1 MQVITYLL
9 IFPTNKIYEGHFLA
23 KSFLEALLTCW
34 HSQICK
40 FQIYSFVF
48 YCFVNFLCILLFL
61 FFMYFIVFIIFYFLQ
76 FDLDQFQDIEN
87 CANGPK
93 DRINTVLVHFKKIC
107 NFHVF
112 CTQTNICKMQILGKF
127 CADVLVQNV
136 TWPRDQWSDFRKLG
150 IKRCVRLERKKSWKG
165 VSRSAAVARQSQ
177 ISCRGGVKLT
187 PPPQLLR

>member
-9 IFPTNKIYEGHFLA
+9 IFPTNKINESQFLA

-61 FFMYFIVFIIFYFLQ
+61 FLMYFIVFMIFFFCVILSWLISRYRKLCKWPWRQNKHYFS
-76 FDLDQFQDIEN
+76 
-87 CANGPK
+87 A
-93 DRINTVLVHFKKIC
+93 FKKIS

-112 CTQTNICKMQILGKF
+112 CTQTYAKCGFWANFGRRASTKRP
-127 CADVLVQNV
+127 V
-136 TWPRDQWSDFRKLG
+136 TSRRWSDFANL
-150 IKRCVRLERKKSWKG
+150 
-165 VSRSAAVARQSQ
+165 VSKDA
-177 ISCRGGVKLT
+177 
-187 PPPQLLR
+187 